1 MMWRRFSSASRTQAN
16 AALKSGKEYTGSHCN
31 QFSAEKPQTTERLHS
46 KVVHND
52 KVVYRR
58 EFDRT
63 RPLTKLDYAA

>member
-1 MMWRRFSSASRTQAN
+1 M
-16 AALKSGKEYTGSHCN
+16 KSGKEYTGSHCN